1 MISPP
6 AGLSVGR
13 QPDLWPGLVDLTMPM
28 LFVAGSED
36 GKFLRIAQSMAG
48 KANERRL
55 PQGASVADAKSCG
68 NEVASDAGLQRLA
81 VPPTGLPLDDS
92 VGSIPT
98 AELAGGNKGDSS
110 QVSGSMGRVRAA
122 VKEVTGSG
130 HAVHLER
137 PERLAQ
143 YLLEWCRSL

>member
-1 MISPP
+1 MSPP

-13 QPDLWPGLVDLTMPM
+13 QPDLWPGLLDLSMPM

-48 KANERRL
+48 KANGPRL
-55 PQGASVADAKSCG
+55 LQGASVADAESGG

-81 VPPTGLPLDDS
+81 VPSTDLPLDYS
-92 VGSIPT
+92 MSSIPT
-98 AELAGGNKGDSS
+98 AELAGVDGSGSS
-110 QVSGSMGRVRAA
+110 QVSGSIGRVRAA
-122 VKEVTGSG
+122 FKKVPGSG

-143 YLLEWCRSL
+143 YLLEWCRNL